1 METLSVEVNRE
12 AMHAILDGSTDIV
25 NGKVVAVSEE
35 GSNVVIE
42 EEVTVTF
49 ENSKVIANGEVGS
62 EAEPSS
68 AALEGEVGLEAV
80 ARVSVEVNGESVAVT
95 FDGTASLVNHQQI
108 IATKGGLLLDSNGEE
123 VSVTFDGTNAIVGE
137 EVRVRETFVGSA
149 ASVHGEEG

>member
-12 AMHAILDGSTDIV
+12 AIHAILDGSTAIV

-35 GSNVVIE
+35 GSIVVIE

-68 AALEGEVGLEAV
+68 AVSEGESVSTVV
-80 ARVSVEVNGESVAVT
+80 APVSVEVNGHSLAVT
-95 FDGTASLVNHQQI
+95 FDETAFPVNRQ
-108 IATKGGLLLDSNGEE
+108 KKRN
-123 VSVTFDGTNAIVGE
+123 
-137 EVRVRETFVGSA
+137 
-149 ASVHGEEG
+149 